1 MKRKVTHRKFRVA
14 SLPRSLYSA
23 WPRGRTLTA
32 MNWYVDFKV
41 VNFLTVSEGRR
52 MATVDALAC
61 GAETEFSARG
71 LRRGSVLRAVSHS

>member
-41 VNFLTVSEGRR
+41 ANFLTVSEGRR
-52 MATVDALAC
+52 MATIDALAC
-61 GAETEFSARG
+61 GAGAELSAR
-71 LRRGSVLRAVSHS
+71 SVFRAVSHS